1 VGSIRSRA
9 RVASREGRN
18 RRRAL
23 DDEVHLAE
31 RSPSMDAARRTVAR
45 CAAASRRRRW
55 RRAICRERILVGKLF
70 VMPRLGDSSAIR
82 PPAAHRFEEKHMNK
96 RIVAVACIVPLMA
109 SVGVV
114 PRIAFAADSCT
125 EWMDQGDGTSW
136 KECVDDDGKQICYS
150 VNNTPGSVARKVS
163 CS

>member
-1 VGSIRSRA
+1 
-9 RVASREGRN
+9 
-18 RRRAL
+18 
-23 DDEVHLAE
+23 
-31 RSPSMDAARRTVAR
+31 M
-45 CAAASRRRRW
+45 
-55 RRAICRERILVGKLF
+55 F
-70 VMPRLGDSSAIR
+70 RLGDSRAIR
-82 PPAAHRFEEKHMNK
+82 PPAAHRFEEKDMNK

>member
-1 VGSIRSRA
+1 
-9 RVASREGRN
+9 
-18 RRRAL
+18 
-23 DDEVHLAE
+23 
-31 RSPSMDAARRTVAR
+31 
-45 CAAASRRRRW
+45 
-55 RRAICRERILVGKLF
+55 
-70 VMPRLGDSSAIR
+70 
-82 PPAAHRFEEKHMNK
+82 MNK

-136 KECVDDDGKQICYS
+136 KECVDDDGKQTCYS

-163 CS
+163 CSS